1 MKIFK
6 KVLTALATV
15 AVIASLSA
23 VAVAAESYVPE
34 ISDGITKDVEITSAI
49 ATTEQREEAQQKIA
63 DYIARNIPDSL
74 ADVTKM
80 NKVAA
85 YVASFTYDKSNSDE
99 YLMVLNGSG
108 NPNASAKLAVYMLKQ
123 VGLAAKT
130 RYAYSENEEIPMK
143 TASSMMTTAV
153 RLGDGT
159 VYLLYIGGD
168 VLGEKTFIS
177 NKINSRFLYKQISSN
192 KYGVYSW
199 IQFNDEVNSYSK
211 ATQTV
216 MNIPGYIDGHKIEV
230 IANDF
235 TRGAIAVSKV
245 TIPNTVTEIQ
255 RGAFVYQK
263 RIQSISIPSSVSKI
277 ADDVFSGNNCL
288 KFTVD
293 SNNKYFQAING
304 DLYSKDGKTLVS
316 ATGSSMTKIPSFVEV
331 IGDDAFCGNNH
342 IVDITIPA
350 TVKKIS
356 YAAFA
361 SCKNLRN
368 VIIEGNGLT
377 TVESR
382 AFQTTKLISLNI
394 PASVVSFSY
403 DAFDWAEIILV
414 ICPDG
419 EISQKLTGKDEIQ
432 NLLVDTSG
440 TLTGR
445 TFTKKPTCESDGELK
460 VNFSTGSS
468 KTYTIPKSDL
478 YHNYKVYATKSE
490 TCTKDGSISYRCTVC
505 NSNKTEDTTYATGH
519 SFSSAWTL
527 DKAPTCA
534 EQGSQSR
541 HCTKCDEKTDVIYI
555 SPTGNHTYT
564 AWKTVTEP
572 TCTKPGSQKCEC
584 TVCGKILTREIDPL
598 GHKYVDT
605 IVDATYDA
613 KGYTLHKCSV
623 CGYSYKSDYTDVLV
637 LGYVKNLRATN
648 TKEHF
653 LTLEWSISDDN
664 SGYEVQQYKGGKW
677 TEIYKTD
684 RSDLSSLTVS
694 ELAAGTSYTFRVR
707 LRKVSGSTVQY
718 GGYTRLTVTTVLPN
732 VTAFTAPQTTS
743 RTVTLKWDKNAEA
756 TGYVVEQ
763 YKGGK
768 WAQILQTANS
778 TTLQCTAASLV
789 PETRYSFRMKSYKK
803 TGSTVVYSDYTN
815 IAATTRIA
823 CVSSLTAK
831 SSTVSSVALSWAKSA
846 TATGYVV
853 EIYKGGKWDTVLTTK
868 DNTTLSCNV
877 TGLTAGATY
886 KARIKCYRL
895 TNGAYSFS
903 EYLESNVST
912 RIANVTGFKASGN
925 TASSITFSWN
935 KNAAA
940 TGYIVEIY
948 KGGKWTQILNA
959 GNNTTLTC
967 TATGLSANAT
977 YSVRIKSFKKTTTAT
992 YFSEYLTFSADTRI
1006 SNVSSLTYKADSA
1019 SQITLSWN
1027 RNTIAD
1033 GYIVEIYRGGKWEQ
1047 VLSTTSNTI
1056 LSCKVTGLAEGSTY
1070 SVRIKSYKLRNGA
1083 YSFSEYLKSTATT
1096 APVPVKISNTSTTT
1110 ASQIEFYWNMNS
1122 RATGYVVEI
1131 YKGGKWT
1138 EILRTSSNKTV
1149 SCKATGLSANSSY
1162 SFRIRAYLRTDDNT
1176 VIYSDYSRTTLK
1188 TKAKA

>member
-1 MKIFK
+1 MNIFK
-6 KVLTALATV
+6 KIPAVIASV
-15 AVIASLSA
+15 AVIVSLSA
-23 VAVAAESYVPE
+23 VAVSANSYVPE
-34 ISDGITKDVEITSAI
+34 VSDVVTEDIEVVFDSATKA
-49 ATTEQREEAQQKIA
+49 QREQAQQIIA
-63 DYIARNIPDSL
+63 DYIAKNIPNGI
-74 ADVTKM
+74 ADVSKM
-80 NKVAA
+80 DKVAA
-85 YVASFTYDKSNSDE
+85 YVASFTYDKSNSDP

-108 NPNASAKLAVYMLKQ
+108 NPSASAKLAVYMLEQ
-123 VGLAAKT
+123 VGLTAKI

-143 TASSMMTTAV
+143 TATSMATTAV
-153 RLGDGT
+153 RLGDGS

-168 VLGEKTFIS
+168 VLGQKTFIS
-177 NKINSRFLYKQISSN
+177 QKLNSRFLYKEISKN
-192 KYGVYSW
+192 KYAVYSW
-199 IQFNDEVNSYSK
+199 IQFDDEVKGYDK
-211 ATQTV
+211 ATKTV

-230 IANDF
+230 IAAEF
-235 TRGAIAVSKV
+235 TRGCIGVSKV
-245 TIPNTVTEIQ
+245 TIPNTVTEIR
-255 RGAFVYQK
+255 RGAFVYTK
-263 RIQSISIPSSVSKI
+263 RIQSISISSSVNKI

-331 IGDDAFCGNNH
+331 IGGDAFCGNDH

-377 TVESR
+377 TIESR
-382 AFQTTKLISLNI
+382 AFQTAKLISLNI
-394 PASVVSFSY
+394 PSSVTSFSY

-419 EISQKLTGKDEIQ
+419 EISQKLTGSDEIQ

-468 KTYTIPKSDL
+468 KTYTIPKSNL
-478 YHNYKVYATKSE
+478 YHDYKVDAIKSE
-490 TCTKDGSISYRCTVC
+490 ACANDGSITYRCTVC
-505 NSNKTEDTTYATGH
+505 NFHRTEDTTYATGH

-541 HCTKCDEKTDVIYI
+541 HCTKCDKKTDVIYV

-564 AWKTVTEP
+564 AWKTTKNP
-572 TCTKPGSQKCEC
+572 DCTKPGEQRCSC
-584 TVCGKILTREIDPL
+584 TVCGKVLTRELDPL

-605 IVDATYDA
+605 VVDATYDA

-623 CGYSYKSDYTDVLV
+623 CGSSYKSDYTDILV
-637 LGYVKNLRATN
+637 LGYVKNLKVTRQN
-648 TKEHF
+648 PKF
-653 LTLEWSISDDN
+653 ITLEWSMSTDG
-664 SGYEVQQYKGGKW
+664 SGYEVEQYKGGKW
-677 TEIYKTD
+677 VRISKTD
-684 RSDLSSLTVS
+684 SSANCALTVTN
-694 ELAAGTSYTFRVR
+694 LTPGTSYTFRVR

-718 GGYTRLTVTTVLPN
+718 GGYIRAVATTVLPN
-732 VTAFTAPQTTS
+732 VTTFTASQTTS
-743 RTVTLKWDKNAEA
+743 RTITLKWDKNADA

-768 WAQILQTANS
+768 WTQILKTTGN
-778 TTLQCTAASLV
+778 TTLQCTASSLA

-803 TGSTVVYSDYTN
+803 TGSAVVCSDYTN

-823 CVSSLTAK
+823 CVSGLTAK
-831 SSTVSSVALSWAKSA
+831 SSTVSSVTLSWNKVAS
-846 TATGYVV
+846 ATGYVV
-853 EIYKGGKWDTVLTTK
+853 EIFKGGKWNTVLTTK
-868 DNTTLSCNV
+868 NNTALSCKV
-877 TGLTAGATY
+877 TGLAAGSTY

-895 TNGAYSFS
+895 ANGAYSFS
-903 EYLESNVST
+903 EYLEADVNT

-935 KNAAA
+935 KNTAA
-940 TGYIVEIY
+940 TGGYIVEIY

-959 GNNTTLTC
+959 KSNTTLTC

-977 YSVRIKSFKKTTTAT
+977 YSVRIKSFKKTTATT
-992 YFSEYLTFSADTRI
+992 YFSDYLTFSADTRI
-1006 SNVSSLTYKADSA
+1006 PNVTSLTYKADSA
-1019 SQITLSWN
+1019 SQVTLSWS
-1027 RNTIAD
+1027 RNTAAD
-1033 GYIVEIYRGGKWEQ
+1033 GYTVEIYRGGKWEQ
-1047 VLSTTSNTI
+1047 VLCATSNTK
-1056 LSCKVTGLAEGSTY
+1056 LSCKITGLAEGSTY
-1070 SVRIKSYKLRNGA
+1070 SVRIKSYKVKNGRTV
-1083 YSFSEYLKSTATT
+1083 FSEYLKSTATT
-1096 APVPVKISNTSTTT
+1096 GLNPVAKLGEQTNST
-1110 ASQIEFYWNMNS
+1110 ASSIRFSWARKS
-1122 RATGYVVEI
+1122 CATGYIVEI
-1131 YKGGKWT
+1131 YKGGKWNLVT
-1138 EILRTSSNKTV
+1138 KTTSNTV
-1149 SCKATGLSANSSY
+1149 TSCQITNLNSGMSY
-1162 SFRIRAYLRTDDNT
+1162 TCRVRAYLT
-1176 VIYSDYSRTTLK
+1176 VNGSTIYSDNVRTVQT
-1188 TKAKA
+1188 TK

>member
-1 MKIFK
+1 MNIFK
-6 KVLTALATV
+6 KIPAVIASV
-15 AVIASLSA
+15 AVIVSLSA
-23 VAVAAESYVPE
+23 VAVSANSYVPE
-34 ISDGITKDVEITSAI
+34 VSDVVTEDIEVVFDSATKA
-49 ATTEQREEAQQKIA
+49 QREQAQQIIA
-63 DYIARNIPDSL
+63 DYIAKNIPNGI
-74 ADVTKM
+74 ADVSKM
-80 NKVAA
+80 DKVAA
-85 YVASFTYDKSNSDE
+85 YVASFTYDKSNSDP

-108 NPNASAKLAVYMLKQ
+108 NPSASAKLAVYMLEQ
-123 VGLAAKT
+123 VGLTAKI

-143 TASSMMTTAV
+143 TATSMATTAV
-153 RLGDGT
+153 RLGDGS

-168 VLGEKTFIS
+168 VLGQKTFIS
-177 NKINSRFLYKQISSN
+177 QKLNSRFLYKEISKN
-192 KYGVYSW
+192 KYAVYSW
-199 IQFNDEVNSYSK
+199 IQFDDEVKGYDK
-211 ATQTV
+211 ATKTV

-230 IANDF
+230 IAAEF
-235 TRGAIAVSKV
+235 TRGCIGVSKV
-245 TIPNTVTEIQ
+245 TIPNTVTEIR
-255 RGAFVYQK
+255 RGAFVYTK
-263 RIQSISIPSSVSKI
+263 RIQSISISSSVNKI

-331 IGDDAFCGNNH
+331 IGGDAFCGNDH

-377 TVESR
+377 TIESR

-394 PASVVSFSY
+394 PSSVTSFSY

-419 EISQKLTGKDEIQ
+419 EISQKLTGSDEIQ

-468 KTYTIPKSDL
+468 KTYTIPKSNL
-478 YHNYKVYATKSE
+478 YHDYKVDAIKSE
-490 TCTKDGSISYRCTVC
+490 ACANDGSITYRCTVC
-505 NSNKTEDTTYATGH
+505 NFHRTEDTTYATGH

-541 HCTKCDEKTDVIYI
+541 HCTKCDKKTDVIYV

-564 AWKTVTEP
+564 AWKTTKNP
-572 TCTKPGSQKCEC
+572 DCTKPGEQRCSC
-584 TVCGKILTREIDPL
+584 TVCGKVLTRELEPL

-605 IVDATYDA
+605 VVDATYDA

-623 CGYSYKSDYTDVLV
+623 CGSSYKSDYTDILV
-637 LGYVKNLRATN
+637 LGYVKNLKVTRQN
-648 TKEHF
+648 PKF
-653 LTLEWSISDDN
+653 ITLEWSMSTDG
-664 SGYEVQQYKGGKW
+664 SGYEVEQYKGGKW
-677 TEIYKTD
+677 VRISKTD
-684 RSDLSSLTVS
+684 SSANCVLTVTN
-694 ELAAGTSYTFRVR
+694 LTPGTSYTFRVR

-718 GGYTRLTVTTVLPN
+718 GGYIRAVATTVLPN
-732 VTAFTAPQTTS
+732 VTTFTASQTTS
-743 RTVTLKWDKNAEA
+743 RTVTLKWDKNADA

-768 WAQILQTANS
+768 WTQILQTANN
-778 TTLQCTAASLV
+778 TTLQCTASSLA
-789 PETRYSFRMKSYKK
+789 PETRYSFRIKSYKK
-803 TGSTVVYSDYTN
+803 TGSVVVYSDYTN

-823 CVSSLTAK
+823 CVSGLTAK
-831 SSTVSSVALSWAKSA
+831 SSTVSSVTLSWNKVAS
-846 TATGYVV
+846 ATGYVV
-853 EIYKGGKWDTVLTTK
+853 EIYKGGKWNTVLTTK
-868 DNTTLSCNV
+868 NNTALSCKV
-877 TGLTAGATY
+877 TGLAAGSTY

-895 TNGAYSFS
+895 ANGAYSFS
-903 EYLESNVST
+903 EYLEADVNT

-935 KNAAA
+935 KNTAA
-940 TGYIVEIY
+940 TGGYIVEIY

-959 GNNTTLTC
+959 KSNTTLTC

-977 YSVRIKSFKKTTTAT
+977 YSVRIKSFKKTTATT
-992 YFSEYLTFSADTRI
+992 YFSDYLTFSADTRI
-1006 SNVSSLTYKADSA
+1006 PNVTSLTYKADSA
-1019 SQITLSWN
+1019 SQVTLSWS
-1027 RNTIAD
+1027 RNTAAD
-1033 GYIVEIYRGGKWEQ
+1033 GYTVEIYRGGKWEQ
-1047 VLSTTSNTI
+1047 VLCATSNTK
-1056 LSCKVTGLAEGSTY
+1056 LSCKITGLAEGSTY
-1070 SVRIKSYKLRNGA
+1070 SVRIKSYKVKNGRTV
-1083 YSFSEYLKSTATT
+1083 FSEYLKSTATT
-1096 APVPVKISNTSTTT
+1096 GLNPVAKLGEQTNST
-1110 ASQIEFYWNMNS
+1110 ASSIRFSWARKS
-1122 RATGYVVEI
+1122 CATGYIVEI
-1131 YKGGKWT
+1131 YKGGKWNLVT
-1138 EILRTSSNKTV
+1138 KTTSNTV
-1149 SCKATGLSANSSY
+1149 TSCQITNLNSGMSY
-1162 SFRIRAYLRTDDNT
+1162 TCRVRAYLT
-1176 VIYSDYSRTTLK
+1176 VNGSTIYSDNVRTVQT
-1188 TKAKA
+1188 TK

>member
-1 MKIFK
+1 MNIFK
-6 KVLTALATV
+6 KIPAVIASV
-15 AVIASLSA
+15 AVIVSLSA
-23 VAVAAESYVPE
+23 VAVSANSYVPE
-34 ISDGITKDVEITSAI
+34 VSDVVTEDIEVVFDSATKA
-49 ATTEQREEAQQKIA
+49 QREQAQQIIA
-63 DYIARNIPDSL
+63 DYIAKNIPNGI
-74 ADVTKM
+74 ADVSKM
-80 NKVAA
+80 DKVAA
-85 YVASFTYDKSNSDE
+85 YVASFTYDKSNSDP

-108 NPNASAKLAVYMLKQ
+108 NPSASAKLAVYMLEQ
-123 VGLAAKT
+123 VGLTAKI

-143 TASSMMTTAV
+143 TATSMATTAV
-153 RLGDGT
+153 RLGDGS

-168 VLGEKTFIS
+168 VLGQKTFIS
-177 NKINSRFLYKQISSN
+177 QKLNSRFLYKEISKN
-192 KYGVYSW
+192 KYAVYSW
-199 IQFNDEVNSYSK
+199 IQFDDEVKGYDK
-211 ATQTV
+211 ATKTV

-230 IANDF
+230 IAAEF
-235 TRGAIAVSKV
+235 TRGCIGVSKV
-245 TIPNTVTEIQ
+245 TIPNTVTEIR
-255 RGAFVYQK
+255 RGAFVYTK
-263 RIQSISIPSSVSKI
+263 RIQSISISSSVNKI

-331 IGDDAFCGNNH
+331 IGGDAFCGNDH

-377 TVESR
+377 TIESR

-394 PASVVSFSY
+394 PSSVTSFSY

-419 EISQKLTGKDEIQ
+419 EISQKLTGSDEIQ

-468 KTYTIPKSDL
+468 KTYTIPKSNL
-478 YHNYKVYATKSE
+478 YHDYKVDAIKSE
-490 TCTKDGSISYRCTVC
+490 ACANDGSITYRCTVC
-505 NSNKTEDTTYATGH
+505 NFHRTEDTTYATGH

-541 HCTKCDEKTDVIYI
+541 HCTKCDKKTDVIYV

-564 AWKTVTEP
+564 AWKTTKNP
-572 TCTKPGSQKCEC
+572 DCTKPGEQRCSC
-584 TVCGKILTREIDPL
+584 TVCGKVLTRELDPL

-605 IVDATYDA
+605 VVDATYDA

-623 CGYSYKSDYTDVLV
+623 CGSSYKSDYTDILV
-637 LGYVKNLRATN
+637 LGYVKNLKVTRQN
-648 TKEHF
+648 PKF
-653 LTLEWSISDDN
+653 ITLEWSMSTDG
-664 SGYEVQQYKGGKW
+664 SGYEVEQYKGGKW
-677 TEIYKTD
+677 VRISKTD
-684 RSDLSSLTVS
+684 SSANCALTVTN
-694 ELAAGTSYTFRVR
+694 LTPGTSYTFRVR

-718 GGYTRLTVTTVLPN
+718 GGYIRAVATTVLPN
-732 VTAFTAPQTTS
+732 VTTFTASQTTS
-743 RTVTLKWDKNAEA
+743 RTITLKWDKNADA

-768 WAQILQTANS
+768 WTQILKTTGN
-778 TTLQCTAASLV
+778 TTLQCTASSLA

-803 TGSTVVYSDYTN
+803 TGSAVVCSDYTN

-823 CVSSLTAK
+823 CVSGLTAK
-831 SSTVSSVALSWAKSA
+831 SSTVSSVTLSWNKVAS
-846 TATGYVV
+846 ATGYVV
-853 EIYKGGKWDTVLTTK
+853 EIFKGGKWNTVLTTK
-868 DNTTLSCNV
+868 NNTALSCKV
-877 TGLTAGATY
+877 TGLAAGSTY

-895 TNGAYSFS
+895 ANGAYSFS
-903 EYLESNVST
+903 EYLEADVNT

-935 KNAAA
+935 KNTAA
-940 TGYIVEIY
+940 TGGYIVEIY

-959 GNNTTLTC
+959 KSNTTLTC

-977 YSVRIKSFKKTTTAT
+977 YSVRIKSFKKTTATT
-992 YFSEYLTFSADTRI
+992 YFSDYLTFSADTRI
-1006 SNVSSLTYKADSA
+1006 PNVTSLTYKADSA
-1019 SQITLSWN
+1019 SQVTLSWS
-1027 RNTIAD
+1027 RNTAAD
-1033 GYIVEIYRGGKWEQ
+1033 GYTVEIYRGGKWEQ
-1047 VLSTTSNTI
+1047 VLCATSNTK
-1056 LSCKVTGLAEGSTY
+1056 LSCKITGLAEGSTY
-1070 SVRIKSYKLRNGA
+1070 SVRIKSYKGKNGRTV
-1083 YSFSEYLKSTATT
+1083 FSEYLKSTATT
-1096 APVPVKISNTSTTT
+1096 GLNPVAKLGEQTNST
-1110 ASQIEFYWNMNS
+1110 ASSIRFSWARKS
-1122 RATGYVVEI
+1122 CATGYIVEI
-1131 YKGGKWT
+1131 YKGGKWNLVT
-1138 EILRTSSNKTV
+1138 KTTSNTV
-1149 SCKATGLSANSSY
+1149 TSCQITNLNSGMSY
-1162 SFRIRAYLRTDDNT
+1162 TCRVRAYLT
-1176 VIYSDYSRTTLK
+1176 VNGSTIYSDNVRTVQT
-1188 TKAKA
+1188 TK

>member
-1 MKIFK
+1 MNIFK
-6 KVLTALATV
+6 KIPAVIASV
-15 AVIASLSA
+15 AVIVSLSA
-23 VAVAAESYVPE
+23 VAVSANSYVPE
-34 ISDGITKDVEITSAI
+34 VSDVVTEDIEVVFDSATKA
-49 ATTEQREEAQQKIA
+49 QREQAQQIIA
-63 DYIARNIPDSL
+63 DYIAKNIPNGI
-74 ADVTKM
+74 ADVSKM
-80 NKVAA
+80 DKVAA
-85 YVASFTYDKSNSDE
+85 YVASFTYDKSNSDP

-108 NPNASAKLAVYMLKQ
+108 NPSASAKLAVYMLEQ
-123 VGLAAKT
+123 VGLTAKI

-143 TASSMMTTAV
+143 TATSMATTAV
-153 RLGDGT
+153 RLGDGS

-168 VLGEKTFIS
+168 VLGQKTFIS
-177 NKINSRFLYKQISSN
+177 QKLNSRFLYKEISKN
-192 KYGVYSW
+192 KYAVYSW
-199 IQFNDEVNSYSK
+199 IQFDDEVKGYDK
-211 ATQTV
+211 ATKTV

-230 IANDF
+230 IAAEF
-235 TRGAIAVSKV
+235 TRGCIGVSKV

-255 RGAFVYQK
+255 RGAFVYTK
-263 RIQSISIPSSVSKI
+263 RIQSISISSSVNKI

-331 IGDDAFCGNNH
+331 IGGDAFCGNDH

-377 TVESR
+377 TIESR

-394 PASVVSFSY
+394 PSSVTSFSY

-419 EISQKLTGKDEIQ
+419 EISQKLTGSDEIQ

-468 KTYTIPKSDL
+468 KTYTIPKSNL
-478 YHNYKVYATKSE
+478 YHDYKVDAIKSE
-490 TCTKDGSISYRCTVC
+490 ACANDGSITYRCTVC
-505 NSNKTEDTTYATGH
+505 NFHRTEDTTYATGH

-541 HCTKCDEKTDVIYI
+541 HCTKCDKKTDVIYV

-564 AWKTVTEP
+564 AWKTTKNP
-572 TCTKPGSQKCEC
+572 DCTKPGEQRCSC
-584 TVCGKILTREIDPL
+584 TVCGKVLTRELDPL

-605 IVDATYDA
+605 VVDATYDA

-623 CGYSYKSDYTDVLV
+623 CGSSYKSDYTDILV
-637 LGYVKNLRATN
+637 LGYVKNLKVTRQN
-648 TKEHF
+648 PKF
-653 LTLEWSISDDN
+653 ITLEWSMSTDG
-664 SGYEVQQYKGGKW
+664 SGYEVEQYKGGKW
-677 TEIYKTD
+677 VRISKTD
-684 RSDLSSLTVS
+684 SSANCALTVTN
-694 ELAAGTSYTFRVR
+694 LTPGTSYTFRVR

-718 GGYTRLTVTTVLPN
+718 GGYIRAVATTVLPN
-732 VTAFTAPQTTS
+732 VTTFTASQTTS
-743 RTVTLKWDKNAEA
+743 RTITLKWDKNADA

-768 WAQILQTANS
+768 WTQILKTTGN
-778 TTLQCTAASLV
+778 TTLQCTASSLA

-803 TGSTVVYSDYTN
+803 TGSAVVCSDYTN

-823 CVSSLTAK
+823 CVSGLTAK
-831 SSTVSSVALSWAKSA
+831 SSTVSSVTLSWNKVAS
-846 TATGYVV
+846 ATGYVV
-853 EIYKGGKWDTVLTTK
+853 EIFKGGKWNTVLTTK
-868 DNTTLSCNV
+868 NNTALSCKV
-877 TGLTAGATY
+877 TGLAAGSTY

-895 TNGAYSFS
+895 ANGAYSFS
-903 EYLESNVST
+903 EYLEADVNT

-935 KNAAA
+935 KNTAA
-940 TGYIVEIY
+940 TGGYIVEIY

-959 GNNTTLTC
+959 KSNTTLTC

-977 YSVRIKSFKKTTTAT
+977 YSVRIKSFKKTTATT
-992 YFSEYLTFSADTRI
+992 YFSDYLTFSADTRI
-1006 SNVSSLTYKADSA
+1006 PNVTSLTYKADSA
-1019 SQITLSWN
+1019 SQVTLSWS
-1027 RNTIAD
+1027 RNTAAD
-1033 GYIVEIYRGGKWEQ
+1033 GYTVEIYRGGKWEQ
-1047 VLSTTSNTI
+1047 VLCATSNTK
-1056 LSCKVTGLAEGSTY
+1056 LSCKITGLAEGSTY
-1070 SVRIKSYKLRNGA
+1070 SVRIKSYKVKNGRTV
-1083 YSFSEYLKSTATT
+1083 FSEYLKSTATT
-1096 APVPVKISNTSTTT
+1096 GLNPVAKLGEQTNST
-1110 ASQIEFYWNMNS
+1110 ASSIRFSWARKS
-1122 RATGYVVEI
+1122 CATGYIVEI
-1131 YKGGKWT
+1131 YKGGKWNLVT
-1138 EILRTSSNKTV
+1138 KTTSNTV
-1149 SCKATGLSANSSY
+1149 TSCQITNLNSGMSY
-1162 SFRIRAYLRTDDNT
+1162 TCRVRAYLT
-1176 VIYSDYSRTTLK
+1176 VNGSTIYSDNVRTVQT
-1188 TKAKA
+1188 TK

>member
-1 MKIFK
+1 MNIFK
-6 KVLTALATV
+6 KIPAVIASV
-15 AVIASLSA
+15 AVIVSLSA
-23 VAVAAESYVPE
+23 VAVSANSYVPE
-34 ISDGITKDVEITSAI
+34 VSDVITEDVGIASVSATK
-49 ATTEQREEAQQKIA
+49 AQQEQAQQIIA
-63 DYIARNIPDSL
+63 DYIAKNIPNGI
-74 ADVTKM
+74 ADVSKM
-80 NKVAA
+80 DKVAA
-85 YVASFTYDKSNSDE
+85 YVASFTYDKSNSDP

-108 NPNASAKLAVYMLKQ
+108 NPSASAKLAVYMLGE
-123 VGLAAKT
+123 VGLTAKT

-143 TASSMMTTAV
+143 EASSMMTTAV
-153 RLGDGT
+153 RLGDGS

-168 VLGEKTFIS
+168 VLGQKTFIS
-177 NKINSRFLYKQISSN
+177 QKLNSRFLYKEISKN
-192 KYGVYSW
+192 KYAVYSW
-199 IQFNDEVNSYSK
+199 IQFDDEVKGYDK
-211 ATQTV
+211 ATKTV

-230 IANDF
+230 IAAEF
-235 TRGAIAVSKV
+235 TRGCIGVSKV
-245 TIPNTVTEIQ
+245 TIPNTVTEIR
-255 RGAFVYQK
+255 RGAFVYTK
-263 RIQSISIPSSVSKI
+263 RIQSISISSSVNKI

-331 IGDDAFCGNNH
+331 IGGDAFCGNDH

-377 TVESR
+377 TIESR

-394 PASVVSFSY
+394 PSSVTSFSY

-419 EISQKLTGKDEIQ
+419 EISQKLTGSDEIQ

-468 KTYTIPKSDL
+468 KTYTIPKSNL
-478 YHNYKVYATKSE
+478 YHDYKVDAIKSE
-490 TCTKDGSISYRCTVC
+490 ACANDGSITYRCTVC
-505 NSNKTEDTTYATGH
+505 NFHRTEDTTYATGH

-541 HCTKCDEKTDVIYI
+541 HCTKCDKKTDVIYV

-564 AWKTVTEP
+564 AWKTTKNP
-572 TCTKPGSQKCEC
+572 DCTKPGEQRCSC
-584 TVCGKILTREIDPL
+584 TVCGKVLTRELDPL

-605 IVDATYDA
+605 VVDATYDA

-623 CGYSYKSDYTDVLV
+623 CGSSYKSDYTDILV
-637 LGYVKNLRATN
+637 LGYVKNLKVTRQN
-648 TKEHF
+648 PKF
-653 LTLEWSISDDN
+653 ITLEWSMSTDG
-664 SGYEVQQYKGGKW
+664 SGYEVEQYKGGKW
-677 TEIYKTD
+677 VRISKTD
-684 RSDLSSLTVS
+684 SSANCVLTVTN
-694 ELAAGTSYTFRVR
+694 LTPGTSYTFRVR

-718 GGYTRLTVTTVLPN
+718 GGYIRAVATTVLPN
-732 VTAFTAPQTTS
+732 VTTFTASQTTS
-743 RTVTLKWDKNAEA
+743 RTVTLKWDKNADA

-768 WAQILQTANS
+768 WTQILQTANN
-778 TTLQCTAASLV
+778 TTLQCTASSLA
-789 PETRYSFRMKSYKK
+789 PETRYSFRIKSYKK
-803 TGSTVVYSDYTN
+803 TGSVVVYSDYTN

-823 CVSSLTAK
+823 CVSGLTAK
-831 SSTVSSVALSWAKSA
+831 SSTVSSVTLSWNKVAS
-846 TATGYVV
+846 ATGYVV
-853 EIYKGGKWDTVLTTK
+853 EIYKGGKWNTVLTTK
-868 DNTTLSCNV
+868 NNTALSCKV
-877 TGLTAGATY
+877 TGLAAGSTY

-895 TNGAYSFS
+895 ANGAYSFS
-903 EYLESNVST
+903 EYLEADVNT

-935 KNAAA
+935 KNTAA
-940 TGYIVEIY
+940 TGGYIVEIY

-959 GNNTTLTC
+959 KSNTTLTC

-977 YSVRIKSFKKTTTAT
+977 YSVRIKSFKKTTATT
-992 YFSEYLTFSADTRI
+992 YFSDYLTFSADTRI
-1006 SNVSSLTYKADSA
+1006 PNVTSLTYKADSA
-1019 SQITLSWN
+1019 SQVTLSWS
-1027 RNTIAD
+1027 RNTAAD
-1033 GYIVEIYRGGKWEQ
+1033 GYTVEIYRGGKWEQ
-1047 VLSTTSNTI
+1047 VLCATSNTK
-1056 LSCKVTGLAEGSTY
+1056 LSCKITGLAEGSTY
-1070 SVRIKSYKLRNGA
+1070 SVRIKSYKVKNGRTV
-1083 YSFSEYLKSTATT
+1083 FSEYLKSTATT
-1096 APVPVKISNTSTTT
+1096 GLNPVAKLGEQTNST
-1110 ASQIEFYWNMNS
+1110 ASSIRFSWARKS
-1122 RATGYVVEI
+1122 CATGYIVEI
-1131 YKGGKWT
+1131 YKGGKWNLVT
-1138 EILRTSSNKTV
+1138 KTTSNTV
-1149 SCKATGLSANSSY
+1149 TSCQITNLNSGMSY
-1162 SFRIRAYLRTDDNT
+1162 TCRVRAYLT
-1176 VIYSDYSRTTLK
+1176 VNGSTIYSDNVRTVQT
-1188 TKAKA
+1188 TK

>member
-1 MKIFK
+1 MNIFK
-6 KVLTALATV
+6 KIPAVIASV
-15 AVIASLSA
+15 AVIVSLSA
-23 VAVAAESYVPE
+23 VAVSANSYVPE
-34 ISDGITKDVEITSAI
+34 VSDVVTEDIEVVFDSATKA
-49 ATTEQREEAQQKIA
+49 QREQAQQIIA
-63 DYIARNIPDSL
+63 DYIAKNIPNGI
-74 ADVTKM
+74 ADVSKM
-80 NKVAA
+80 DKVAA
-85 YVASFTYDKSNSDE
+85 YVASFTYDKSNSDP

-108 NPNASAKLAVYMLKQ
+108 NPSASAKLAVYMLGE
-123 VGLAAKT
+123 VGLTAKT

-143 TASSMMTTAV
+143 EASSMMTTAV
-153 RLGDGT
+153 RLGDGS

-168 VLGEKTFIS
+168 VLGQKTFIS
-177 NKINSRFLYKQISSN
+177 QKLNSRFLYKEISKN
-192 KYGVYSW
+192 K
-199 IQFNDEVNSYSK
+199 QFDDEVKGYDK
-211 ATQTV
+211 ATKTV

-230 IANDF
+230 IAEEF
-235 TRGAIAVSKV
+235 TRGCIGVSKV
-245 TIPNTVTEIQ
+245 TIPNTVTEIK
-255 RGAFVYQK
+255 RGAFVYTK
-263 RIQSISIPSSVSKI
+263 RIQSISISSSVKTI
-277 ADDVFSGNNCL
+277 AADVFSGNNCL

-382 AFQTTKLISLNI
+382 AFQTTNLISLNI
-394 PASVVSFSY
+394 PASVTSFSY

-419 EISQKLTGKDEIQ
+419 EISQKLTGSDEIQ

-460 VNFSTGSS
+460 VTFSTGSS
-468 KTYTIPKSDL
+468 KTYTIPKSNL
-478 YHNYKVYATKSE
+478 YHDYKVDAIKSE
-490 TCTKDGSISYRCTVC
+490 ACANDGSITYRCTVC
-505 NSNKTEDTTYATGH
+505 NSHRTEDTAYATGH
-519 SFSSAWTL
+519 SFSSTWTL

-541 HCTKCDEKTDVIYI
+541 HCTKCDKKTDVIYV

-564 AWKTVTEP
+564 AWKTTKNP
-572 TCTKPGSQKCEC
+572 DCTKPGEQRCSC
-584 TVCGKILTREIDPL
+584 TVCGKVLTRELDPL

-605 IVDATYDA
+605 VVDATYDA

-623 CGYSYKSDYTDVLV
+623 CGSSYKSDYTDILV
-637 LGYVKNLRATN
+637 LGYVKNLKVTRQN
-648 TKEHF
+648 PKF
-653 LTLEWSISDDN
+653 ITLEWSMSTDG
-664 SGYEVQQYKGGKW
+664 SGYEVEQYKGGKW
-677 TEIYKTD
+677 VRISKTD
-684 RSDLSSLTVS
+684 SSANCALTVTN
-694 ELAAGTSYTFRVR
+694 LTPGTSYTFRVR

-718 GGYTRLTVTTVLPN
+718 GGYIRAVATTVLPN
-732 VTAFTAPQTTS
+732 VTTFTASQTTS
-743 RTVTLKWDKNAEA
+743 RTITLKWDKNADA

-768 WAQILQTANS
+768 WTQILKTTGN
-778 TTLQCTAASLV
+778 TTLQCTASSLA

-803 TGSTVVYSDYTN
+803 TGSAVVYSDYTN

-823 CVSSLTAK
+823 CVSGLTAK
-831 SSTVSSVALSWAKSA
+831 SSTVSSVTLSWNKVAS
-846 TATGYVV
+846 ATGYVV
-853 EIYKGGKWDTVLTTK
+853 EIYKGGKWNTVLTTK
-868 DNTTLSCNV
+868 NNTALSCKV
-877 TGLTAGATY
+877 TGLAAGSTY

-903 EYLESNVST
+903 EYLEADVNT
-912 RIANVTGFKASGN
+912 KIANVTGFKASGN

-935 KNAAA
+935 KNTAA

-959 GNNTTLTC
+959 KSNTTLTC

-977 YSVRIKSFKKTTTAT
+977 YSVRIKSFKKTTATT
-992 YFSEYLTFSADTRI
+992 YFSDYLTFSADTRI
-1006 SNVSSLTYKADSA
+1006 PNVTSLTYKADSA
-1019 SQITLSWN
+1019 SQVTLSWS
-1027 RNTIAD
+1027 RNTAAD
-1033 GYIVEIYRGGKWEQ
+1033 GYTVEIYRGGKWEQ
-1047 VLSTTSNTI
+1047 VLCATSNTK
-1056 LSCKVTGLAEGSTY
+1056 LSCKITGLAEGSTY
-1070 SVRIKSYKLRNGA
+1070 SVRIKSYKVKNGRTV
-1083 YSFSEYLKSTATT
+1083 FSEYLKSSATT
-1096 APVPVKISNTSTTT
+1096 GLNPVAKLGEQTNST
-1110 ASQIEFYWNMNS
+1110 ASSIRFSWARKS
-1122 RATGYVVEI
+1122 CATGYIVEI
-1131 YKGGKWT
+1131 YKGGKWNLVT
-1138 EILRTSSNKTV
+1138 KTTSNTV
-1149 SCKATGLSANSSY
+1149 TSCQITNLKAGTSY
-1162 SFRIRAYLRTDDNT
+1162 TCRVRAYLT
-1176 VIYSDYSRTTLK
+1176 VNGSTIYSDNVRTVQK
-1188 TKAKA
+1188 TK

>member
-1 MKIFK
+1 MNIFK
-6 KVLTALATV
+6 KIPAVIASV
-15 AVIASLSA
+15 AVIVSLSA
-23 VAVAAESYVPE
+23 VAVSANSYVPE
-34 ISDGITKDVEITSAI
+34 VSDVVTEDIEVVFDSATKA
-49 ATTEQREEAQQKIA
+49 QREQAQQIIA
-63 DYIARNIPDSL
+63 DYIAKNIPNGI
-74 ADVTKM
+74 ADVSKM
-80 NKVAA
+80 DKVAA
-85 YVASFTYDKSNSDE
+85 YVASFTYDKSNSDP

-108 NPNASAKLAVYMLKQ
+108 NPNASAKLAVYMLGE
-123 VGLAAKT
+123 VGLTAKI

-143 TASSMMTTAV
+143 TATSMATTAV
-153 RLGDGT
+153 RLGDGS

-168 VLGEKTFIS
+168 VLGQKTFIS
-177 NKINSRFLYKQISSN
+177 QKLNSRFLYKEISKN
-192 KYGVYSW
+192 KYAVYSW
-199 IQFNDEVNSYSK
+199 IQFDDEVKGYDK
-211 ATQTV
+211 ATKTV

-230 IANDF
+230 IAAEF
-235 TRGAIAVSKV
+235 TRGCIGISKV

-255 RGAFVYQK
+255 RGAFVYTK
-263 RIQSISIPSSVSKI
+263 RIQSISISSSVNKI

-331 IGDDAFCGNNH
+331 IGGDAFCGNNH

-394 PASVVSFSY
+394 PSSVTSFSY

-419 EISQKLTGKDEIQ
+419 EISQKLTGSDEIQ

-468 KTYTIPKSDL
+468 KTYTIPKSNL
-478 YHNYKVYATKSE
+478 YHDYKVDAIKSE
-490 TCTKDGSISYRCTVC
+490 ACANDGSITYRCTVC
-505 NSNKTEDTTYATGH
+505 NFHRTEDTTYATGH

-541 HCTKCDEKTDVIYI
+541 HCTKCDKKTDVIYV

-564 AWKTVTEP
+564 AWKTTKNP
-572 TCTKPGSQKCEC
+572 DCTKPGEQRCSC
-584 TVCGKILTREIDPL
+584 TVCGKVLTRELDPL

-605 IVDATYDA
+605 VVDATYDA

-623 CGYSYKSDYTDVLV
+623 CGSSYKSDYTDILV
-637 LGYVKNLRATN
+637 LGYVKNLKVTRQN
-648 TKEHF
+648 PKF
-653 LTLEWSISDDN
+653 ITLEWSMSTDG
-664 SGYEVQQYKGGKW
+664 SGYEVEQYKGGKW
-677 TEIYKTD
+677 VRISKTD
-684 RSDLSSLTVS
+684 SSANCALTVTN
-694 ELAAGTSYTFRVR
+694 LTPGTSYTFRVR

-718 GGYTRLTVTTVLPN
+718 GGYIRAVATTVLPN
-732 VTAFTAPQTTS
+732 VTTFTASQTTS
-743 RTVTLKWDKNAEA
+743 RTITLKWDKNADA

-768 WAQILQTANS
+768 WTQILKTTGN
-778 TTLQCTAASLV
+778 TTLQCTASSLA

-803 TGSTVVYSDYTN
+803 TGSAVVCSDYTN

-823 CVSSLTAK
+823 CVSGLTAK
-831 SSTVSSVALSWAKSA
+831 SSTVSSVTLSWNKVAS
-846 TATGYVV
+846 ATGYVV
-853 EIYKGGKWDTVLTTK
+853 EIFKGGKWNTVLTTK
-868 DNTTLSCNV
+868 NNTALSCKV
-877 TGLTAGATY
+877 TGLAAGSTY

-895 TNGAYSFS
+895 ANGAYSFS
-903 EYLESNVST
+903 EYLEADVNT

-935 KNAAA
+935 KNTAA
-940 TGYIVEIY
+940 TGGYIVEIY

-959 GNNTTLTC
+959 KSNTTLTC

-977 YSVRIKSFKKTTTAT
+977 YSVRIKSFKKTTATT
-992 YFSEYLTFSADTRI
+992 YFSDYLTFSADTRI
-1006 SNVSSLTYKADSA
+1006 PNVTSLTYKADSA
-1019 SQITLSWN
+1019 SQVTLSWS
-1027 RNTIAD
+1027 RNTAAD
-1033 GYIVEIYRGGKWEQ
+1033 GYTVEIYRGGKWEQ
-1047 VLSTTSNTI
+1047 VLCATSNTK
-1056 LSCKVTGLAEGSTY
+1056 LSCKITGLAEGSTY
-1070 SVRIKSYKLRNGA
+1070 SVRIKSYKVKNGRTV
-1083 YSFSEYLKSTATT
+1083 FSEYLKSTATT
-1096 APVPVKISNTSTTT
+1096 GLNPVAKLGEQTNST
-1110 ASQIEFYWNMNS
+1110 ASSIRFSWARKS
-1122 RATGYVVEI
+1122 CATGYIVEI
-1131 YKGGKWT
+1131 YKGGKWNLVT
-1138 EILRTSSNKTV
+1138 KTTSNTV
-1149 SCKATGLSANSSY
+1149 TSCQITNLNSGMSY
-1162 SFRIRAYLRTDDNT
+1162 TCRVRAYLT
-1176 VIYSDYSRTTLK
+1176 VNGSTIYSDNVRTVQT
-1188 TKAKA
+1188 TK